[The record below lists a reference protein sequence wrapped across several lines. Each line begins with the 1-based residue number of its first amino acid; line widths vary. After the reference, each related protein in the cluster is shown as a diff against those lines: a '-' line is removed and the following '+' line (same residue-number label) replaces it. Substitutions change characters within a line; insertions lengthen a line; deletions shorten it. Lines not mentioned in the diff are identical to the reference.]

1 MKVRNL
7 SAPIFLLFTF
17 SAAANPHGT
26 FCPTLKNGMLSFS
39 DAIAMTSGLAVNP
52 DGAAASYMPGDH
64 GYTYINNGVN
74 LILGGKKVACVKKI
88 NGELC
93 RKKWKLAEAG
103 NFGVGTPEFCS
114 FAIDVDNFPN
124 GPEKQPCEKGGRF
137 VIGNGKGKPT
147 SGYVVK
153 NVFGESIT
161 SYLSTTSLQ
170 HTINETPTYVDSSVL
185 PGIVVP
191 EGRADLIGAIAWVRY
206 GSRST
211 FAIVNDEG
219 PSFGEGS
226 IALHRALRFD
236 TPPPLQPI
244 GPIPLSLR
252 CTAIEKFQPPFNSA
266 PDDGEI
272 DLCKAGRK
280 PTSAT
285 DIRAYNG
292 IGSGVQTII
301 LPNERPPM
309 KGKLSTI
316 EITPAVLRQIALEAG
331 YNEKRLSD
339 MASCL

>member
-1 MKVRNL
+1 MKRRNL
-7 SAPIFLLFTF
+7 SAPILFLFMF
-17 SAAANPHGT
+17 SVATNAQSA
-26 FCPTLKNGMLSFS
+26 FCPTPQNGTLNFS

-52 DGAAASYMPGDH
+52 DGSAASYMPGDH

-74 LILGGKKVACVKKI
+74 LILDGKKVACVKKI
-88 NGELC
+88 NAALC
-93 RKKWKLAEAG
+93 RNKWKLAEAG

-114 FAIDVDNFPN
+114 FAIDVDRFPN
-124 GPEKQPCEKGGRF
+124 GPERQRCEKDGRF
-137 VIGNGKGKPT
+137 IVGNGKGKPK
-147 SGYVVK
+147 SGSVVK

-161 SYLSTTSLQ
+161 SYLSTTSLR
-170 HTINETPTYVDSSVL
+170 HTINDTPTYLDSSVL

-191 EGRADLIGAIAWVRY
+191 EGRTNLIGAIVWVRY

-236 TPPPLQPI
+236 TPPPIQPV
-244 GPIPLSLR
+244 GPIPVSHR

-266 PDDGEI
+266 PDDGEV

-301 LPNERPPM
+301 LPNVKPPM
-309 KGKLSTI
+309 KGKLATI
-316 EITPAVLRQIALEAG
+316 EITPAVLRQTALDAG
-331 YNEKRLSD
+331 YDEKRLSD
-339 MASCL
+339 MANCL